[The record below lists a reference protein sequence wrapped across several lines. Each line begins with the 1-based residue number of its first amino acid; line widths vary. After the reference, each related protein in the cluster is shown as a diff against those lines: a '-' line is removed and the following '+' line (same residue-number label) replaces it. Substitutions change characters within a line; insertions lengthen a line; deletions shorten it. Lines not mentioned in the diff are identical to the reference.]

1 MKTLLLAL
9 LSIISFNV
17 FAIENIKII
26 VPYSPGGSADR
37 IARVLEDQLSN
48 SDYKFIIEFKLG
60 AGGQVAA
67 DYVASTK
74 AGTVLLM
81 TSNALIDNPI
91 VTKNH
96 TYFINNDFQL
106 LCYLGIEPMIMVVP
120 VAKKVNNYTSFKK
133 LSMREI
139 LPYGTSGVGTVNHLM
154 GVMIANK
161 NPNIV
166 HVPYKGGASALTDL
180 LGGNISWMIE
190 SDQLLG
196 PYMAENKLKPIAV
209 YARTRLP
216 KYPNLPTVSEA
227 GIPNRGL
234 YRWYML
240 LSNTNANQKIVDYV
254 KEKTKDSQIQ
264 QNLRNLGLDTTPP
277 TNINLLFQEES
288 DRVHGINRDFLN

>member
-9 LSIISFNV
+9 LSTIAFNV
-17 FAIENIKII
+17 LAIEDIKLI

-37 IARVLEDQLSN
+37 IARVLETQLSN
-48 SDYKFIIEFKLG
+48 SDYKFVIEFKLG

-74 AGTVLLM
+74 AGTVLLI

-120 VAKKVNNYTSFKK
+120 ESEKINNFTSFKK
-133 LSMREI
+133 LSFHKI
-139 LPYGTSGVGTVNHLM
+139 LPYGTSGNGTVNHLM
-154 GVMIANK
+154 GAMIANK

-166 HVPYKGGASALTDL
+166 HIPYKGGSSALVDL
-180 LGGNISWMIE
+180 LGGRISWMIE

-196 PYMAENKLKPIAV
+196 PYIAENKLRPIAV
-209 YARTRLP
+209 YARTRIS

-234 YRWYML
+234 YRWYILM
-240 LSNTNANQKIVDYV
+240 SNANANQKIVDYV

-264 QNLRNLGLDTTPP
+264 QNLKNLGLDTTQP

-288 DRVHGINRDFLN
+288 DRVHSINRDFVN